1 MSRTIPL
8 YRDSLLTASSRQPH
22 SLDLAYCSLKR
33 WQHRHDRVHLMHYDV
48 PWARGSAKTA

>member
-1 MSRTIPL
+1 MSRAIPF
-8 YRDSLLTASSRQPH
+8 YRDSLLTASSRRPY

-48 PWARGSAKTA
+48 PWARGPAKTA